1 MRCCKFFENT
11 IVLWLAAILV
21 SCGGRGEYVSHQ
33 GFTEGTTYKISYS
46 LAAAGESYEEDILQ
60 LLQRFSESLSTY
72 IPTSLISRI
81 NRNVPDVEIDDYFR
95 TVFMKSAEVNRASSG
110 AFDITVAPI
119 VNLWG
124 FGFTSDAPDINP
136 AKIDSLLQFV
146 GMDKVRIVGNKVVKD
161 SPGVMLD
168 VNAIAKG
175 YSVDVVADF
184 LKSKGCKNYL
194 VEIGGEIVARG
205 VNASGNPWRVGIDRP
220 ADHAVPGQDLQ
231 AIVTLDNKAL
241 ATSGNYRRFF
251 ERDGVK
257 YSHSI
262 DVKTGYPVSHNLLS
276 VTIVADDC
284 ITADAWATVCM
295 VSGLDKTRW
304 LLADHPE
311 LDALLIYS
319 DSQGDYQIEIT
330 KGLESAVSQ

>member
-1 MRCCKFFENT
+1 M
-11 IVLWLAAILV
+11 IVLWLAAILF
-21 SCGGRGEYVSHQ
+21 SCGGKVEYVSHQ
-33 GFTEGTTYKISYS
+33 GFAEGTTYKISYS
-46 LAAAGESYEEDILQ
+46 PPAAGESYEEDIVQ
-60 LLQRFSESLSTY
+60 LLQRFSESLSMY

-95 TVFMKSAEVNRASSG
+95 TVFVKSAEINRASSG
-110 AFDITVAPI
+110 AFDITIAPI

-124 FGFTSDAPDINP
+124 FGFTSDTPDIDP

-146 GMDKVRIVGNKVVKD
+146 GMDKVRIVGNRVEKD

-168 VNAIAKG
+168 MNAIAKG
-175 YSVDVVADF
+175 YSVDVVANF

-205 VNASGNPWRVGIDRP
+205 VNASGKPWRVGIDRP
-220 ADHAVPGQDLQ
+220 ADRAIPGQNLQ
-231 AIVTLDNKAL
+231 AIVALDNKAL

-251 ERDGVK
+251 EKDGVK
-257 YSHSI
+257 YAHSI
-262 DVKTGYPVSHNLLS
+262 DVKTGYPVNHNLLS

-295 VSGLDKTRW
+295 VSGLDKTRT
-304 LLADHPE
+304 LLASHPE
-311 LDALLIYS
+311 LEALLIYS
-319 DSQGDYQIEIT
+319 DTQGNYQIEVT
-330 KGLESAVSQ
+330 KGLESAVSK